1 MQKLRAKLSCI
12 SFLITRRKQ
21 GHNSSSF
28 IWIEN
33 TSNADHQERMKKEKH
48 RRKKKKRNLK
58 LGLYFRSA
66 TGTIIKKKNPTE
78 G

>member
-1 MQKLRAKLSCI
+1 MQKLRAKLLCI

-28 IWIEN
+28 IRIEN
-33 TSNADHQERMKKEKH
+33 TSNAGHQERMKKEKH
-48 RRKKKKRNLK
+48 RRKKKMNLK

-66 TGTIIKKKNPTE
+66 TGTIIKKKNLTE